1 MSARRLTLYVPK
13 LDELW
18 YRQALEADPATMSYN
33 MGYDLDFA
41 GYHRD
46 TGCIDFPKDQWAKWY
61 DCFVGREPLRFYA
74 YLARKED
81 GAWVGEVN
89 YHQNPG
95 QSWHDL
101 GVLIQAEH
109 RGCGYAAEALALL
122 EYQAFEVDGI
132 HMLHNEFETGRAAV
146 CRAHLSAGFS
156 EYRRENGLIE
166 LLLTREQYF
175 ARQSRQ
181 RE

>member
-1 MSARRLTLYVPK
+1 
-13 LDELW
+13 
-18 YRQALEADPATMSYN
+18 

-132 HMLHNEFETGRAAV
+132 HMLQMTLRPAAPRPAGPTCPPVFPSTAGRM
-146 CRAHLSAGFS
+146 G
-156 EYRRENGLIE
+156 
-166 LLLTREQYF
+166 
-175 ARQSRQ
+175 
-181 RE
+181 